1 MPDSLQTTDGK
12 EDAGEAEGE
21 ERTDS
26 VASKGSKKEQ
36 KLINQ
41 FNYSERASQ
50 TLNNPLRVWGPR
62 IGGNKGLLLSGGG

>member
-1 MPDSLQTTDGK
+1 MNSLYSMPDSLQTTDGK

-41 FNYSERASQ
+41 FNYSEIGRASCRE
-50 TLNNPLRVWGPR
+50 RV
-62 IGGNKGLLLSGGG
+62 